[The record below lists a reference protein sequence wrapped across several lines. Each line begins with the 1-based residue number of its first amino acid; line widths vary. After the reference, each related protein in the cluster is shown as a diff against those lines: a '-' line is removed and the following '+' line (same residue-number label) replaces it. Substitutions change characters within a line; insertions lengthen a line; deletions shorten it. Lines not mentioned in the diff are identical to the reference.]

1 MDGGTKSNEIDKM
14 GGRKGVEHEANKASK
29 WEDDGVLRQYPRMR
43 SQLWGYPNGPKWGE
57 NDGF

>member
-1 MDGGTKSNEIDKM
+1 MEGQRATRSTRW

-43 SQLWGYPNGPKWGE
+43 SRLWGYPNGPKWGK
-57 NDGF
+57 NDDF